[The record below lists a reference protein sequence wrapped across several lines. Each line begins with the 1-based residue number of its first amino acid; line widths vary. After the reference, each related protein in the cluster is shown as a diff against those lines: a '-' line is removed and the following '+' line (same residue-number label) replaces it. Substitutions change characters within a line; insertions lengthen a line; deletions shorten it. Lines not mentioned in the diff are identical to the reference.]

1 MDADFQGLVDV
12 QAAAIVDV
20 GGEWDDADVAKPLRL
35 ETWLSPIAIPE
46 NHRLAYSVA

>member
-20 GGEWDDADVAKPLRL
+20 GGEWDDADVAKPPKKIKKYLL
-35 ETWLSPIAIPE
+35 GDVLGHGEYA
-46 NHRLAYSVA
+46 V